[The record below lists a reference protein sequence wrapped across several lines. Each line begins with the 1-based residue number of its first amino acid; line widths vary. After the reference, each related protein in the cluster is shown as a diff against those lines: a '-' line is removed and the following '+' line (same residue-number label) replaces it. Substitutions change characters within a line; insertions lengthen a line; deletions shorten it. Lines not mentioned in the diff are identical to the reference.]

1 MIDAWLRAELLLKGT
16 VIYERL
22 AGEYGF
28 AGNYQRVK
36 IYLQEARPRI
46 AAELVLQPH
55 LETSDP
61 ALVVEPAG
69 AGLVAA
75 APV

>member
-1 MIDAWLRAELLLKGT
+1 MLT
-16 VIYERL
+16 P
-22 AGEYGF
+22 
-28 AGNYQRVK
+28 
-36 IYLQEARPRI
+36 EADRTETNVCRCSRGVQFFPIPARSHRMMKYFRTSCGH
-46 AAELVLQPH
+46 LVLQPH